1 MTFEWTE
8 PVVKQAINRLTYQW
22 DSLDLLVEADRI
34 TDAGQAELWFYHTN
48 GTGNKLL
55 HIAKVNLLSSS
66 TMTGLAKRMGNH
78 SQDIPW
84 EQALTFITKTSMVY
98 QRRGEPARVLQPV
111 SAEVLRPVYYIE
123 PVIVKG
129 VPNIIY
135 GDKGVNKTTLALM
148 MMGLIEMGYEESPSG
163 FIPEHTAKTAM
174 LDWEGTEDLTNYTLA
189 RLVEGDTIPYF
200 ELNYLRC
207 KAPLPDDIDRIAN
220 FLADCHVEVVVID
233 SLGQAAGSD
242 KFDSAGKGAALK
254 FFECL
259 RQLNVSSLIIAQ
271 NAKGSD
277 DKSKKTIFGSAYYT
291 YYSRNIFELKG
302 KDDEMGE
309 DRAHLALFHTEA
321 NYSKKYPTLGFCVD
335 YTETTIRVAREAVSL
350 SQFLEKASQ
359 TKNLLEFLK
368 GGAKSVK
375 AIADELGVSDRH
387 ARTLLSRTKKREL
400 TTDLGSGM
408 WGVLRSDTE

>member
-1 MTFEWTE
+1 MTFEWVE

-34 TDAGQAELWFYHTN
+34 TDAGQAELWFYHAN

-98 QRRGEPARVLQPV
+98 QRRGEPAQVLQPV
-111 SAEVLRPVYYIE
+111 SAEVLRPVYFIE
-123 PVIVKG
+123 PIIVKG

-148 MMGLIEMGYEESPSG
+148 MMGLIEMGYAESPSG

-189 RLVEGDTIPYF
+189 RLIEGDTIPYF
-200 ELNYLRC
+200 ELNYLRS

-220 FLADCHVEVVVID
+220 FLADCHAEVVVID

-259 RQLNVSSLIIAQ
+259 RQLNITSLIIAQ
-271 NAKGSD
+271 NAKGGED
-277 DKSKKTIFGSAYYT
+277 NSKKTIFGSTYYT

-302 KDDEMGE
+302 KDDEKGE

-335 YTETTIRVAREAVSL
+335 YTETTIRMSREAVSL
-350 SQFLEKASQ
+350 SQFLEKASN
-359 TKNLLEFLK
+359 TKALLEFLK
-368 GGAKSVK
+368 TGAKSVS
-375 AIADELGVSDRH
+375 AVGTELGLSDNRS
-387 ARTLLSRTKKREL
+387 RVLLSQSKKRGL
-400 TTDLGSGM
+400 VINLGSGV
-408 WGVLRSDTE
+408 WGLTAQND